1 MNDERDP
8 ATIAREIVDDSLYL
22 VVSTADRSGQP
33 WASPVYFAHSG
44 YREFFW
50 VSAPEAAHS
59 RNLRERRKVGIVIFD
74 SRAPINTGQGV
85 YISGVAQ
92 ELPAHECEEPVAIF
106 SKRSVGHGGGRV
118 DPRGCPGA
126 GADAPLPRH
135 RRGGLR
141 ARRAR
146 PACGG
151 APLLRDVVM
160 PASGYGHGRVAGK
173 LVLKA

>member
-74 SRAPINTGQGV
+74 SRAPIDTGQGV

-92 ELPAHECEEPVAIF
+92 ELPAHECEEPVGIF
-106 SKRSVGHGGGRV
+106 SKRSVGHGGGEWTLEDVREPARMRLYRATAEAVYVLDEHDQRV
-118 DPRGCPGA
+118 EVR
-126 GADAPLPRH
+126 L
-135 RRGGLR
+135 
-141 ARRAR
+141 
-146 PACGG
+146 
-151 APLLRDVVM
+151 
-160 PASGYGHGRVAGK
+160 S
-173 LVLKA
+173 